1 MLANEMNKNSATSR
15 ENNKEFNELW
25 KKVKANIL
33 EKSNEGKNRVPFS
46 VYGHYDLKE
55 QLMQKLKEEGFKLLY
70 GCQINAGYHSQATLY
85 VVW

>member
-25 KKVKANIL
+25 EKVKANIL
-33 EKSNEGKNRVPFS
+33 EKSNEGKNRIPFS
-46 VYGHYDLKE
+46 VYGYYDLKE

-70 GCQINAGYHSQATLY
+70 GYQLNVGYHSQATLY
-85 VVW
+85 IVW